1 MTLLDLSCDSCSFRV
16 YFYILNKRIQLTCE
30 KVQSGECRFFLALL
44 MSLTNFNA
52 AFDSLVAVKK
62 FPGRY
67 FQGRLSLLPLGRP
80 QWKAPLVT
88 KRLSRLTQLIIVV
101 SWITI
106 QVHWTICY
114 LLMKFNCP
122 SIDAVVN
129 FENFF
134 NRVESF
140 FILGMSCMHKNP
152 CFYTEPSKR
161 DTKTCQLPWWTHRAP
176 HAKTRVIRVFELDCI
191 MNSPISFG
199 HNHWLVT

>member
-122 SIDAVVN
+122 TIDAVVN

-134 NRVESF
+134 SRVESF
-140 FILGMSCMHKNP
+140 FYSRNVVHAQKPMFLHCTLKKGYQNLPVTMMNA
-152 CFYTEPSKR
+152 PS
-161 DTKTCQLPWWTHRAP
+161 TAC
-176 HAKTRVIRVFELDCI
+176 
-191 MNSPISFG
+191 
-199 HNHWLVT
+199 